1 MSYESDAEALCEMT
15 DALGRAEI
23 DGYRRK
29 GYVALRRVFAAD
41 EVAAW
46 DAESRRLLRLGL
58 AHEDNW
64 RTVLYRSQAGLAVV
78 DRLSPVVD
86 ISPVFASL
94 VRDERILRPLG
105 ALCGERMLLFKDKL
119 IYKMPGAAGYE
130 MHQDY
135 SSWQTFPRSLV
146 NVILAIDGAGADN
159 GGVEFFPGY
168 HNRLLSAAGELRYM
182 SAEEARQIDLG
193 AGEVIETEPGDVVV
207 FDCLTPHRSGVNRS
221 SRLRRQLYLTYSSA
235 RHGDLYGAQLRYI
248 EQTERARRGAAAERL
263 FFR

>member
-1 MSYESDAEALCEMT
+1 MP
-15 DALGRAEI
+15 DALGEAQI
-23 DGYRRK
+23 DEYRRK
-29 GYVALRRVFAAD
+29 GYVALRRVFTAD

-46 DAESRRLLRLGL
+46 EAESRRLLRLGL

-64 RTVLYRSQAGLAVV
+64 RTVLYRSPAGLAVV
-78 DRLSPVVD
+78 DRLSPVID
-86 ISPVFASL
+86 ISPVFAAL

-105 ALCGERMLLFKDKL
+105 ELYGDAVLLFKDKL

-135 SSWQTFPRSLV
+135 SSWQTFPRDLV
-146 NVILAIDGAGADN
+146 NVIVSIDGADAGN

-168 HNRLLSAAGELRYM
+168 HDRLLSAAGELRYM
-182 SAEEARQIDLG
+182 SAEETKRIDLG
-193 AGEVIETEPGDVVV
+193 SGEVLTTEPGDLVV

-221 SRLRRQLYLTYSSA
+221 NRLRRQLYLTYSSA
-235 RHGDLYGAQLRYI
+235 RNGDLYGAQLRYI
-248 EQTERARRGAAAERL
+248 EETERARRGEAAARL

>member
-1 MSYESDAEALCEMT
+1 MP
-15 DALGRAEI
+15 DALGEAQLDEYRA
-23 DGYRRK
+23 K
-29 GYVALRRVFAAD
+29 GYAALRRVFAAD

-46 DAESRRLLRLGL
+46 DVESRRLLRLGL

-64 RTVLYRSQAGLAVV
+64 RTVLYRSPAGLAVV
-78 DRLSPVVD
+78 DRLSPVID

-94 VRDERILRPLG
+94 VRDERLLRPLG
-105 ALCGERMLLFKDKL
+105 ELCGERALLFKDKL

-135 SSWQTFPRSLV
+135 SSWQTFPRDLV
-146 NVILAIDGAGADN
+146 NVIVAIDGADADN

-168 HNRLLSAAGELRYM
+168 SDRLLSAEGELRYM
-182 SAEEARQIDLG
+182 SAEEAGRIDLG
-193 AGEVIETEPGDVVV
+193 TGEVLTTDPGDVIV

-221 SRLRRQLYLTYSSA
+221 KRLRRQLYLTYSSA

-248 EQTERARRGAAAERL
+248 EETERARRGAAAARL

>member
-1 MSYESDAEALCEMT
+1 MT
-15 DALGRAEI
+15 DALDDAQIESFRG
-23 DGYRRK
+23 K
-29 GYVALRRVFAAD
+29 GYAALRGVFTAD

-46 DAESRRLLRLGL
+46 EAESRRLLRLGL

-64 RTVLYRSQAGLAVV
+64 RTVLYRSPAGLAVV
-78 DRLSPVVD
+78 DRLSPVID
-86 ISPVFASL
+86 ISPAFASL
-94 VRDERILRPLG
+94 VRDERILRPLRQLYG
-105 ALCGERMLLFKDKL
+105 DEMMLFKDKL

-135 SSWQTFPRSLV
+135 SSWQTFPRDLV
-146 NVILAIDGAGADN
+146 NVIVAIDGANADN

-168 HNRLLSAAGELRYM
+168 HDRLLSTAGELRYM
-182 SAEEARQIDLG
+182 SAAETEQIDLVG
-193 AGEVIETEPGDVVV
+193 GEVIETEPGDVVV

-221 SRLRRQLYLTYSSA
+221 SRLRRQLYLTYSPA

-248 EQTERARRGAAAERL
+248 EETERARRGAAAGRM

>member
-1 MSYESDAEALCEMT
+1 MA
-15 DALGRAEI
+15 DALGDAQI
-23 DGYRRK
+23 DDYRRK
-29 GYVALRRVFAAD
+29 GYVALRGVFAAE

-46 DAESRRLLRLGL
+46 DAESRRLLKLGL

-64 RTVLYRSQAGLAVV
+64 RTVLYRSPAGLAVV
-78 DRLSPVVD
+78 DRLSPVID

-94 VRDERILRPLG
+94 ARDERILRPLG
-105 ALCGERMLLFKDKL
+105 LLCGEAALLFKDKL

-130 MHQDY
+130 LHQDY
-135 SSWQTFPRSLV
+135 SSWQTFPRDLV
-146 NVILAIDGAGADN
+146 NVIVAIDGADARN

-168 HNRLLSAAGELRYM
+168 HDRLLSAEGELRYM
-182 SAEEARQIDLG
+182 SAGEAGRIDLG
-193 AGEVIETEPGDVVV
+193 GGEVLTTEPGDVIV

-221 SRLRRQLYLTYSSA
+221 NRLRRQLYLTYSPA

-248 EQTERARRGAAAERL
+248 EETERARRGAAARL